1 MNRYLTLSLLL
12 LLGFYVISL
21 NASFVTAFIFFI
33 FTIVSLVL
41 AVCCE
46 LDNKRRRAHLRV
58 VK

>member
-1 MNRYLTLSLLL
+1 MNRYLYLSLLL
-12 LLGFYVISL
+12 LLSFYVISL
-21 NASFVTAFIFFI
+21 SISFVTAFIFFALTVI
-33 FTIVSLVL
+33 SLAG